1 MFSPPQ
7 QKGDI
12 ESILKT
18 ANHSY
23 SVNSNL
29 NKPLIASYVETRAP
43 NNKKLK
49 VDCFA

>member
-29 NKPLIASYVETRAP
+29 NKPLIAP
-43 NNKKLK
+43 MLK
-49 VDCFA
+49 QEPQTIKN